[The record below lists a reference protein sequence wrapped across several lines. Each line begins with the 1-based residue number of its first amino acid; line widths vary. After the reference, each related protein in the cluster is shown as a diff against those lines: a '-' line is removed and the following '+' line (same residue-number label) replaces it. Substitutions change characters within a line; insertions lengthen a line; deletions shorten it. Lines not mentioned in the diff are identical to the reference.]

1 MAKAH
6 LKKYTNIIMKKKE
19 RVKPEKET
27 FRPELTELSMSL
39 REAKM
44 QVLEKQRYLAVAF
57 KKYLPIDIETIYR
70 CIKTEKEFYGGKP
83 FNRPLTGREIRLLR
97 NYRKL
102 CKEMKILA
110 ESKAAR
116 ILAVHRV
123 ITNKGYKSPG
133 ITKSLPTTNQDFVD
147 LVNWLKKTMR
157 NPEKYKPDPLD
168 RIYIPKKDPSLKLE
182 DLPQPNPKDGDTF
195 SKETKFRPISIP
207 SLRDRC
213 LQATYL
219 VAYEIYSEYVA
230 DKHSYAFRKGRS
242 PAWAAHSI
250 AAHLRLAFKPNW
262 VLEID
267 ISKCFDSID
276 HKFIIDHTPF
286 IPKII
291 ISKWLKQGYILRNY
305 ENLGLIPTETGIP
318 QGGIISP
325 IICNTTLDGADDYIR
340 RKLLEEI
347 LKKEI
352 TAQMT
357 GYRQLRPKSKIF
369 ILFRFADDV
378 IILTKSVLM
387 AERCKQIFVEFLKP
401 RGLKLSEAKTKITD
415 VSGPEAEF
423 IFVGYAFHKKFN
435 PAINKSKW
443 YIEPPVENVKRIQA
457 NLTKICKKKST
468 VKMLY
473 YEFNSALR
481 SWWGY
486 YSSANAKRTFTN
498 LSRWVFKVFYLA
510 LEERITRDK
519 STRIEHRRNGP
530 KGKWKNT
537 KIGKRY
543 IYSIIS
549 RQYMN
554 TLKYHRNCTMKWY
567 LIRSEESRK
576 KMQWL
581 FCPSILKLI
590 DQESQCLTKMGLNY
604 YILEDYKT
612 IQRINLNYSY
622 GVTRQVL
629 SNNFKKHG
637 ILKCVLCFDP
647 KEVGLELHHILP
659 VEFGGL
665 NKASNLTLLCKT
677 CHKIVSAAVAS
688 RNYKLC
694 ASFGENIL
702 DLDKIPPD
710 NLKTFH

>member
-1 MAKAH
+1 
-6 LKKYTNIIMKKKE
+6 
-19 RVKPEKET
+19 
-27 FRPELTELSMSL
+27 
-39 REAKM
+39 
-44 QVLEKQRYLAVAF
+44 
-57 KKYLPIDIETIYR
+57 
-70 CIKTEKEFYGGKP
+70 
-83 FNRPLTGREIRLLR
+83 
-97 NYRKL
+97 
-102 CKEMKILA
+102 
-110 ESKAAR
+110 
-116 ILAVHRV
+116 
-123 ITNKGYKSPG
+123 
-133 ITKSLPTTNQDFVD
+133 
-147 LVNWLKKTMR
+147 
-157 NPEKYKPDPLD
+157 
-168 RIYIPKKDPSLKLE
+168 
-182 DLPQPNPKDGDTF
+182 
-195 SKETKFRPISIP
+195 
-207 SLRDRC
+207 
-213 LQATYL
+213 
-219 VAYEIYSEYVA
+219 
-230 DKHSYAFRKGRS
+230 
-242 PAWAAHSI
+242 
-250 AAHLRLAFKPNW
+250 
-262 VLEID
+262 
-267 ISKCFDSID
+267 
-276 HKFIIDHTPF
+276 
-286 IPKII
+286 
-291 ISKWLKQGYILRNY
+291 
-305 ENLGLIPTETGIP
+305 
-318 QGGIISP
+318 
-325 IICNTTLDGADDYIR
+325 
-340 RKLLEEI
+340 
-347 LKKEI
+347 
-352 TAQMT
+352 
-357 GYRQLRPKSKIF
+357 
-369 ILFRFADDV
+369 
-378 IILTKSVLM
+378 
-387 AERCKQIFVEFLKP
+387 
-401 RGLKLSEAKTKITD
+401 
-415 VSGPEAEF
+415 
-423 IFVGYAFHKKFN
+423 
-435 PAINKSKW
+435 
-443 YIEPPVENVKRIQA
+443 
-457 NLTKICKKKST
+457 
-468 VKMLY
+468 MLY

-688 RNYKLC
+688 RNYKQC